1 MTKSNHANQPERR
14 KKKRKLFSVQHVLYS
29 LLFLSVL
36 GYFGVRVLLRSYSD
50 NLAKTNQEL
59 TTDIATYSANVD
71 ELKDEIYQLQEKSRV
86 LGMLE
91 GQVSEN
97 SNNVYYYDSE
107 Q

>member
-1 MTKSNHANQPERR
+1 MTKSTQHTA
-14 KKKRKLFSVQHVLYS
+14 KKKKKKKIFTPKHVLYS
-29 LLFLSVL
+29 LLFLSVV
-36 GYFGVRVLLRSYSD
+36 GYIGVCLLLRSYSD

-59 TTDIATYSANVD
+59 TSDISTYSANVD

-86 LGMLE
+86 LGMLD

>member
-1 MTKSNHANQPERR
+1 MTKSNKQEKTK
-14 KKKRKLFSVQHVLYS
+14 KKKRKIFTFQRILYS
-29 LLFLSVL
+29 LLLISGI
-36 GYFGVRVLLRSYSD
+36 GYVGVRLLLRSYSD
-50 NLAKTNQEL
+50 NLAKMNQEL
-59 TTDIATYSANVD
+59 TSDISTYSANVD

-97 SNNVYYYDSE
+97 SNNVYYYGSE